1 MHSPDYQY
9 WARLDTWNMTEA
21 ALLIDGKD
29 PREHKG
35 NGVAVRN
42 GEPGYETTYKLWD
55 TFHRT
60 NWKALFGPE
69 AKKAKLPPR
78 WVISVANEKGFDVPQ
93 PLLQHLAD
101 APATTELERAQAP
114 RISTADTKERNTMLK
129 LILGFAHA
137 GFGIDLDGTSNPKA
151 KAMRESLERCG
162 LALDDATI
170 KKYLD
175 EARQLHRRTRA
186 DGKSAK

>member
-1 MHSPDYQY
+1 MDAPDYEH

-29 PREHKG
+29 PLEHKG
-35 NGVAVRN
+35 NGASVRS
-42 GEPGYETTYKLWD
+42 GEPGYERTHKLWD

-60 NWKALFGPE
+60 NWTAMFGAD
-69 AKKAKLPPR
+69 AKKGKLPPR
-78 WVISVANEKGFDVPQ
+78 WVVSVAREKGFPVPST
-93 PLLQHLAD
+93 LLQHLAA
-101 APATTELERAQAP
+101 APVISASGPIQISRA
-114 RISTADTKERNTMLK
+114 STADTKERNTMLK

-137 GFGIDLDGTSNPKA
+137 GFGIDLDGTTNPKA
-151 KAMRESLERCG
+151 KAMREALERCG
-162 LALDDATI
+162 FPLDDATI

-186 DGKSAK
+186 EDNSTK